1 MHSCKAARVH
11 FSQGHEYMIEGGS
24 HQTTLS
30 DSVVIECQQ
39 GSSVW
44 LQSDADACYVYG
56 DDARYLFSTFGGF
69 ILQQV

>member
-1 MHSCKAARVH
+1 
-11 FSQGHEYMIEGGS
+11 MIEGGS